1 VSKRREAGKKGRVH
15 RRGKCKKVRVA
26 IRGMR
31 NNGAAKGGADMEG
44 AKEREKKGINKAYTM
59 P

>member
-1 VSKRREAGKKGRVH
+1 
-15 RRGKCKKVRVA
+15 
-26 IRGMR
+26 MR